1 MEEST
6 ESKRLLQGGIQ
17 MSNPAP
23 KRRKFPPMRYIVV
36 PVMAAVGIVL
46 VIVTVA
52 KQVPRVPVEKILIEP
67 PKSPF
72 DLRISGIGTIMPS
85 SNVVNIGTAIA
96 GEVTEVAVTEGQE
109 VKVGDLL
116 FKIDGRQ
123 TQADLAVASAKLV
136 VAQGKLASVKAL
148 PRATTLHEAQAV
160 VDSAKAQ
167 LVDAQGRLARLEEL
181 GIKAATSRN
190 EEPRLTY
197 ELAAA
202 QAGFERAQAQLD
214 EVKQGAWKEDV
225 DIANAEVLV
234 AQAEVGRL
242 QVQLERESVRAPIT
256 GTVLYL
262 DINAGEHVMPGSLQ
276 RMVALGLL
284 TPLNVRVQMDEM
296 DAWRFRPESKAI
308 AMPRGGA
315 KGEFP
320 LRFLRLVPLITPKR
334 LLNGD
339 SAERVDVR
347 VMEVEYEL
355 DNPGTMSV
363 LPGQVVDVFIEVP
376 ANVGN

>member
-1 MEEST
+1 MLKPTLTS
-6 ESKRLLQGGIQ
+6 
-17 MSNPAP
+17 
-23 KRRKFPPMRYIVV
+23 RKFPPLRYVV
-36 PVMAAVGIVL
+36 IPVIAIVGIVL
-46 VIVTVA
+46 VIVTVF
-52 KQVPRVPVEKILIEP
+52 KQVPNVPIATIIVAP

-72 DLRISGIGTIMPS
+72 EVRISGIGTVLPS
-85 SNVVNIGTAIA
+85 SDVVSVGTSIA
-96 GEVTEVAVTEGQE
+96 GDVTEVAVTEGQE
-109 VKVGDLL
+109 VKVGDIL
-116 FKIDGRQ
+116 FRIDGRQ
-123 TQADLAVASAKLV
+123 TQADLAVANAKVV

-160 VDSAKAQ
+160 VDAAKAQ
-167 LVDAQGRLARLEEL
+167 LMDAQGRLGRLEEL
-181 GIKAATSRN
+181 GIEAATSRN
-190 EEPRLTY
+190 EEPRLKY
-197 ELAAA
+197 ELAVA
-202 QAGFERAQAQLD
+202 QAGFDRAQAQLD

-234 AQAEVGRL
+234 AQAEVARL

-262 DINAGEHVMPGSLQ
+262 DIDAGEHVMPGSLQ
-276 RMVALGLL
+276 QMVALGLL

-320 LRFLRLVPLITPKR
+320 LRFLRLIPLITPKR

-376 ANVGN
+376 ADGGK